1 MPTQVFHE
9 DDFFYN
15 IEAAS
20 GSESPSANPEKWQ
33 RLSIPADLVDCI
45 ALRAVAALLPAEG
58 RADEAPAT
66 LGLAGMV
73 RSQAVNEASQRDG
86 YSRPMKV
93 VCR

>member
-1 MPTQVFHE
+1 MPQQVFHS
-9 DDFFYN
+9 DDFYYC

-45 ALRAVAALLPAEG
+45 ALRATAALLPAEG
-58 RADEAPAT
+58 RSDEVP
-66 LGLAGMV
+66 GFLAAAQAA
-73 RSQAVNEASQRDG
+73 RNLAVNEAVQRYG
-86 YSRPMKV
+86 NARQMKV